1 MRQPKIPQD
10 PLRTPLNEFMGTEG
24 SVRVL
29 RVLSLTRD
37 PMARNAV
44 AVRAELHPTGVRRI
58 LDSLA
63 ESGLLATV
71 GTGRGQAVLLR
82 DEHPMAMSIR
92 QLFREEREAF
102 ERITAAVR
110 NALAAMSKP
119 VEAVWLENPKKR
131 TPGIADLG
139 VLAAPPAVDAVT
151 DELEERL
158 SPLGESL
165 LVHFVTHGYTD
176 LDPDM
181 LHQEQRERLKDV
193 TLLYGW
199 IPLRWRREGGGPIR
213 SHTELDERARRLAS
227 AIANRLPSDPTIVE
241 RAIEWIEE
249 RLSVASAREAPA
261 LQQWH
266 KILTRLSTSQIQK
279 ILLEDSERARELRQS
294 LPFAEVLSP
303 QERRQIMTHR
313 GEAIDT

>member
-1 MRQPKIPQD
+1 MRQPKTPQD
-10 PLRTPLNEFMGTEG
+10 PIRTPLNEFMGTEG

-29 RVLSLTRD
+29 RVLSLTRES
-37 PMARNAV
+37 MSRKAV
-44 AVRAELHPTGVRRI
+44 ALRAELHPTGVRRT

-63 ESGLLATV
+63 ELGLVAIV
-71 GTGRGQAVLLR
+71 GTGRGQAVVLR

-92 QLFREEREAF
+92 QLFREEREGF
-102 ERITAAVR
+102 ERVVAAVR
-110 NALAAMSKP
+110 NAVAAMSKP
-119 VEAVWLENPKKR
+119 IEAVWLENPEKR
-131 TPGIADLG
+131 TPGLVDLG
-139 VLAAPPAVDAVT
+139 VLAAPDAVDAAT

-165 LVHFVTHGYTD
+165 AVHVVAHGYTD
-176 LDPDM
+176 LDPEM
-181 LHQEQRERLKDV
+181 LHGDEQERLKDV

-227 AIANRLPSDPTIVE
+227 AIANRLPSDPTIVQ
-241 RAIEWIEE
+241 RSLEWIEE
-249 RLSVASAREAPA
+249 RIAVAGARDVSALE
-261 LQQWH
+261 QWQ

-303 QERRQIMTHR
+303 QERRLLMTHR
-313 GEAIDT
+313 GESIDT